1 MNFTCFLFVD
11 IKNESRLIYPH
22 FSIQSNY
29 SINYT
34 YKRKV
39 EF

>member
-1 MNFTCFLFVD
+1 MDFACLLFVD
-11 IKNESRLIYPH
+11 IKNESRPIYSH

-34 YKRKV
+34 INAK
-39 EF
+39 